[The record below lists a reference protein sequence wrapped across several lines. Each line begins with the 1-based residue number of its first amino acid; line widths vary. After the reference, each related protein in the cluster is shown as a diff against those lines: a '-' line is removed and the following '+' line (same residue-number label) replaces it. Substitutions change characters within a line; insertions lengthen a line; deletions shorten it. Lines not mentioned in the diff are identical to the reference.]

1 MSHPRRAAAAAI
13 TRELSLTLV
22 FCLLTALGARGAAAQ
37 VNTERFRPAEDGDGF
52 SGLVD
57 GRFALRAGNA
67 ALLDTTATVSGRV
80 DRGAFMAWTLVQ
92 GRFAG
97 TRPAD
102 APPGRPLW
110 SREGW
115 VAANALVHQRVGW
128 SLGPR
133 WDVEAF
139 AQAQR
144 DEILLLR
151 RRLLIGA
158 GPRWAALDGDAG
170 SVHVGLAAMGETE
183 VLFADAVASD
193 EPLTVRAPR
202 ASGSLT
208 GALRLGSHT
217 KATTTAYVQPRLDR
231 PADFRVLVESGLQ
244 INLTSAFALTA
255 AFTLRHDS
263 APPALADGGDLRP
276 TDLQLDQGLNV
287 RF

>member
-1 MSHPRRAAAAAI
+1 MLTVLFCMAAAP
-13 TRELSLTLV
+13 
-22 FCLLTALGARGAAAQ
+22 CARGAAAQ
-37 VNTERFRPAEDGDGF
+37 VNTERFRPAKDGDGF

-67 ALLDTTATVSGRV
+67 ALLDTTATLSGRA
-80 DRGAFMAWTLVQ
+80 DRGDFMSWTLVQ

-110 SREGW
+110 SRDGW

-133 WDVEAF
+133 WDLEAF
-139 AQAQR
+139 GQAQR

-151 RRLLIGA
+151 RRLLLGA
-158 GPRWAALDGDAG
+158 GPRWAALEGGAG
-170 SVHVGLAAMGETE
+170 SVHLGLAAMGETE
-183 VLFADAVASD
+183 VLFAEAVAPA
-193 EPLTVRAPR
+193 EPVTVRAPR
-202 ASGSLT
+202 ASASLT
-208 GALRLGSHT
+208 GALRLGAHT
-217 KATTTAYVQPRLDR
+217 KATTTAYLQPRLDQ
-231 PADFRVLVESGLQ
+231 PTDFRVLVESGLQ
-244 INLTSAFALTA
+244 VNLTSAFALTA
-255 AFTLRHDS
+255 ALTLRHDS
-263 APPALADGGDLRP
+263 APPALADGGRLRP